1 MATARQTIPAD
12 VPQAVPPEASE
23 TKGATAGG
31 GAETAEETEVASQN
45 QVAAQAAPAVQ
56 IASVARPAE
65 KARPVGPSVNER
77 FEGLLRHVQANRPN
91 EDVSLI
97 RKAWEFCVKHH
108 EGQMRA
114 SGEPYIIHPL
124 EVAEVLAEM
133 KLDSTAIAAALL
145 HDAVEDTPATSEEI
159 AAGFGDQVAH
169 IVEGVT
175 KIDKIQFA
183 NREDRQ
189 AENVRKM
196 LLAMVSDVRV
206 VLIKLAD
213 RLHNMRTLE
222 HLKPDR
228 QEAIARETL
237 DIYAPLAHRL
247 GMGKVRGEL
256 EDLAFRYTDPV
267 SYERAAAAVEAR
279 RVEGEQFLRN
289 VEDTLVEQLRENGIE
304 ARVEW
309 RIKRLYSI
317 FQKIERTKIT
327 FDQVYDL
334 LAIRVITQDV
344 ASCYAVFGLIHTL
357 WRPVPGRIKDFIAI
371 PRANRYQSLHTTVM
385 GDGGHQ
391 FEVQIRTEEMHRIA
405 EEGIAAHW
413 KYKAGEGTVTARDEE
428 RLNWIRQ
435 LVEWQKE
442 MTDPNE
448 FLSSLKMDLYPDE
461 VYTFTPKGKV
471 VVVPAGGT
479 PIDFAYT
486 IHTEVGHTCVGA
498 KVNGRM
504 VPLRTK
510 LRTGDIVEIVTQKD
524 HKPSRD
530 WLTFVKSPRARNK
543 IKHWLNEDQRRR
555 AVEIGRKL
563 LEKEARRFKVPMAQ
577 IGDQDLGRI
586 AGEYGVAT
594 AADLLATLG
603 QGKHTAHQILNK
615 LAPGYA
621 TQGEPEGA
629 PEGKPGGDAAM
640 SDAVRKLHLTGSDSL
655 QVEGQND
662 LLVYRARCC
671 NPIRGEE
678 IVGYV
683 TRGKGV
689 AVHAR
694 SCPNVQNLL
703 YESDRRINVEWAR
716 VGDQTPGATQ
726 RYPVKITVFCD
737 DRTGMLKELTAVI
750 SDENTNIRS
759 VDIKRDDEGEAMIEF
774 VVEAEDVRHLN
785 RMVLGLRRVNG
796 VRAVQRTQKV

>member
-1 MATARQTIPAD
+1 
-12 VPQAVPPEASE
+12 
-23 TKGATAGG
+23 
-31 GAETAEETEVASQN
+31 
-45 QVAAQAAPAVQ
+45 
-56 IASVARPAE
+56 
-65 KARPVGPSVNER
+65 
-77 FEGLLRHVQANRPN
+77 
-91 EDVSLI
+91 
-97 RKAWEFCVKHH
+97 
-108 EGQMRA
+108 MRA

-133 KLDSTAIAAALL
+133 KMDATAISAGLL
-145 HDAVEDTPATSEEI
+145 HDSVEDTPATNEEI

-228 QEAIARETL
+228 QEAIARETQ

-267 SYERAAAAVEAR
+267 SYEKVAAAVEAR
-279 RVEGEQFLRN
+279 RIEGEQFLRG

-317 FQKIERTKIT
+317 FQKIERSKVS

-344 ASCYAVFGLIHTL
+344 AACYAVFGLIHTL

-385 GDGGHQ
+385 GASGHQ

-413 KYKAGEGTVTARDEE
+413 KYKSGGTTITARDEE

-471 VVVPAGGT
+471 VVVPSDGT
-479 PIDFAYT
+479 PVDFAYT

-504 VPLRTK
+504 VPLRSK

-563 LEKEARRFKVPMAQ
+563 LEREARKFKVPMTQ
-577 IGDQDLGRI
+577 IDDQDLSRI

-615 LAPGYA
+615 LAPGFA
-621 TQGEPEGA
+621 NLGEAEGVPET
-629 PEGKPGGDAAM
+629 KPGSGEAGM

-678 IVGYV
+678 IIGYV

-703 YESDRRINVEWAR
+703 YESDRRIAVEWSR
-716 VGDQTPGATQ
+716 VGDQSANRPQ
-726 RYPVKITVFCD
+726 RYPVKITIFCD

-750 SDENTNIRS
+750 SDDNTNIRG
-759 VDIKRDDEGEAMIEF
+759 VDIRQEDGEAVIDF
-774 VVEAEDVRHLN
+774 VVEAEDLHHLN
-785 RMVLGLRRVNG
+785 RMVLGIRRVAG
-796 VRAVQRTQKV
+796 VRAVQRTQKL

>member
-1 MATARQTIPAD
+1 VRGLDRPIIDQATIDRRM
-12 VPQAVPPEASE
+12 EA
-23 TKGATAGG
+23 
-31 GAETAEETEVASQN
+31 
-45 QVAAQAAPAVQ
+45 
-56 IASVARPAE
+56 
-65 KARPVGPSVNER
+65 
-77 FEGLLRHVQANRPN
+77 LLRQVHANRPS
-91 EDVSLI
+91 EDITLI
-97 RKAWEFCVKHH
+97 RKAWEFCVRHH
-108 EGQMRA
+108 EGQARA

-133 KLDSTAIAAALL
+133 KMDATAIAAGLL
-145 HDAVEDTPATSEEI
+145 HDSVEDTPATSEEI
-159 AAGFGDQVAH
+159 EAAFGDQVAH

-222 HLKPDR
+222 HLRPER
-228 QEAIARETL
+228 QEAIARETQ

-267 SYERAAAAVEAR
+267 SYEQVAAAVEAR
-279 RVEGEQFLRN
+279 RSEGEQFLRG
-289 VEDTLVEQLRENGIE
+289 VEETLVEQLRENNIQ

-317 FQKIERTKIT
+317 FQKIERSKVS

-385 GDGGHQ
+385 GASGHQ

-413 KYKAGEGTVTARDEE
+413 KYKSGGTMVTARDEE

-435 LVEWQKE
+435 LVDWQKE

-471 VVVPAGGT
+471 VVVPADAT
-479 PIDFAYT
+479 PVDFAYT

-498 KVNGRM
+498 KINGRM
-504 VPLRTK
+504 APLRTK

-563 LEKEARRFKVPMAQ
+563 LEHEARKFKVPFSQ
-577 IGDQDLGRI
+577 IDDQDLGRI
-586 AGEYGVAT
+586 ANEYGVAT
-594 AADLLATLG
+594 AADLLAALG
-603 QGKHTAHQILNK
+603 QGKHTARQVLNK
-615 LAPGYA
+615 LVPGCA
-621 TQGEPEGA
+621 SLPEA
-629 PEGKPGGDAAM
+629 ETVPETKPGSGEAAM

-703 YESDRRINVEWAR
+703 YESDRRIAVEWSR
-716 VGDQTPGATQ
+716 VGDQSADRPQ
-726 RYPVKITVFCD
+726 RYPVKITVTCD
-737 DRTGMLKELTAVI
+737 DRAGMLKELTAVI
-750 SDENTNIRS
+750 SDDNTNIRS
-759 VDIKRDDEGEAMIEF
+759 VDMRQSEDGQAAISF
-774 VVEAEDVRHLN
+774 VVEAEDLRHLN
-785 RMVLGLRRVNG
+785 RMVLGLRRVDG
-796 VRAVQRTQKV
+796 VRAVQRTQKL